1 MQVPLSYPSTERYG
15 EPVDWIDQLEE
26 LAEVSER
33 AAEAATSLDAA
44 VEHCPEWSVGDLVS
58 HLADVQWFW
67 AEGAEKRITDGEL
80 VQRPTGVPEGVDPVV
95 YLRTQSERLVAALAA
110 DDLHA
115 ATPLW
120 TWFEPEQHAGF
131 VLRRQLLEATV
142 HAWDIENAC
151 SEAFDIELDVAI
163 LGLEE
168 FVEVMATNLWPNS
181 QPSVALSLEPDDS
194 EWTRTIFGEASP
206 IVRLQAPAS
215 DLLLLLW
222 GRNEVG
228 DERVAQSLAG
238 INMS

>member
-1 MQVPLSYPSTERYG
+1 MN
-15 EPVDWIDQLEE
+15 WIDQLEE

-33 AAEAATSLDAA
+33 AAEAALNLDAA
-44 VEHCPEWSVGDLVS
+44 VEHCPEWNVGDLVE

-67 AEGAEKRITDGEL
+67 AEGVSKRITDGEL
-80 VQRPTGVPEGVDPVV
+80 VKRPPDTPDDVDPVV
-95 YLRTQSERLVAALAA
+95 YLRTQSERLVAALSAE
-110 DDLHA
+110 DLDA
-115 ATPLW
+115 NTPLW

-131 VLRRQLLEATV
+131 VLRRQVLEATV

-151 SEAFDIELDVAI
+151 TEAFAIELDVAI

-168 FVEVMATNLWPNS
+168 FVEVMAPNLWEGS
-181 QPSVALSLEPDDS
+181 EPSVALSLEPTDS
-194 EWTRTIFGEASP
+194 EWTRTIFGEAAP

-228 DERVAQSLAG
+228 DPRITQSLG
-238 INMS
+238 CIDMT